1 MLVTLVDVPLVSA
14 ATVRKV
20 LERYHATRAPIV
32 RPVQGTRHGHPV
44 LFDRSLFDALLDAD
58 PSRGAKPLVR
68 AHVTP
73 PGEVESDDEG
83 AFVDVDTPEEY
94 ARLLSLLG
102 GRS

>member
-1 MLVTLVDVPLVSA
+1 
-14 ATVRKV
+14 V

-58 PSRGAKPLVR
+58 PSQGAKPLVR
-68 AHVTP
+68 AHVSP

-83 AFVDVDTPEEY
+83 AFVDIDTPEEY